1 MSKLIRLSALL
12 LMILCL
18 PTGKSQAQV
27 KNGLD
32 TVQSGLYDMGKMWT
46 FDFPPMEYFKST
58 YNFSPDQK
66 WFEEARLSS
75 LRFGN
80 GCSASFVSSDGL
92 VMTNH
97 HCARA
102 SGTSVQK
109 PGENFNENGF
119 YAVKS
124 EDERKITGLFVDQL
138 IKMDDITDRVVAAME
153 KQESGSGKVA
163 LRTKEF
169 EAITKE
175 YSEKEGWKGL
185 EIQPITF
192 FNGGKYALYGFKR
205 YKDVRLVFMP
215 EMHLGFFGGDYD
227 NFTYPRYDLDCSFFR
242 VYDENGKSMKTPH
255 FFKFNQTGAS
265 EGDPVFIIGNPGSTR
280 RLSTISDLEFNRDV
294 VFPMQLNLFRNRSKI
309 LQEYNK
315 TAKNDSITNVI
326 FGLEN
331 SYKARRGELAGLDDP
346 YLMARKAAFEKNF
359 KTDALKKPAL
369 ASQVVIWDN
378 IASDNQEAKSLYPEI
393 STFSA
398 NPRLTGDLIAFAN
411 ALVSYSVTLKTD
423 ATQAGLV
430 KKQFSRLKP
439 VRVAEIEEGYM
450 AVYLQEASVLL
461 GKNDPFIVKAL
472 NGQTPKEAAARL
484 MKSTRL
490 NDLQVRADLLSKDTS
505 FINNFSDPLLDLA
518 HIAMPR
524 GVAAMAKYK
533 AIQDRLSA
541 YHSQLGRMLFDIY
554 GTTIPPDAT
563 FSLRISDGVVKG
575 YEYNGTMAPSKTTF
589 YGLYDRY
596 YSFNKQYP
604 WYLPKKW
611 QNPPAELLPIP
622 LDFVTTNDIIGGN
635 SGSPMINKNLEV
647 IGLVFDGNM
656 ESLPG
661 GFIFIPDANRSVG
674 VTSAGMLGAIKYIYK
689 AKRLEK
695 ELLGK

>member
-12 LMILCL
+12 LVILCL
-18 PTGKSQAQV
+18 STGKSGAQV
-27 KNGLD
+27 KSTLD

-46 FDFPPMEYFKST
+46 FDFPPIDYFKST

-66 WFEEARLSS
+66 WFDEARLSA

-80 GCSASFVSSDGL
+80 GCSASFVSSNGL

-124 EDERKITGLFVDQL
+124 EDERLINGLFVDQL
-138 IKMDDITDRVVAAME
+138 IKMDDITDRVIAAMAKAE
-153 KQESGSGKVA
+153 NATGKVSI
-163 LRTKEF
+163 RFKEF
-169 EAITKE
+169 ENIIQE
-175 YSEKEGWKGL
+175 YKGKTDWKDL
-185 EIQPITF
+185 EIQPVTF
-192 FNGGKYALYGFKR
+192 YNGGKYALYGFKR

-242 VYDENGKSMKTPH
+242 VYDENGKPMKTPH
-255 FFKFNQTGAS
+255 YFKFNQKEVS
-265 EGDPVFIIGNPGSTR
+265 EGEPVFIIGNPGSTR

-294 VFPMQLNLFRNRSKI
+294 VFPMQLNLFRNRSKL

-315 TAKNDSITNVI
+315 TAKNDSIINVI

-331 SYKARRGELAGLDDP
+331 SFKARRGELTGLEDP

-359 KTDALKKPAL
+359 KSDVLKKPDL

-378 IASDNQEAKSLYPEI
+378 IAKDNQEAKSLYSET

-398 NPRLTGDLIAFAN
+398 NPRLAGDLIAFAN
-411 ALVSYSVTLKTD
+411 ALVSYSITLKTD
-423 ATQAGLV
+423 VAQADLV
-430 KKQFSRLKP
+430 KKQFSRFKP
-439 VRVAEIEEGYM
+439 VKVAEIEEGYM
-450 AVYLQEASVLL
+450 ATYFKEASALL

-484 MKSTRL
+484 LKSTRL
-490 NDLQVRADLLSKDTS
+490 NDPKVRADLLIKDTS

-518 HIAMPR
+518 RIAMPR
-524 GVAAMAKYK
+524 GVVSSAKYR

-541 YHSQLGRMLFDIY
+541 YRSQLGRILFDIY
-554 GTTIPPDAT
+554 GTAIPPDAT
-563 FSLRISDGVVKG
+563 FSLRISDGIIKG

-674 VTSAGMLGAIKYIYK
+674 VTSVGMLGALEYIYK
-689 AKRLEK
+689 AKRLRN

>member
-1 MSKLIRLSALL
+1 MSKLIRFSALL
-12 LMILCL
+12 LVTICL
-18 PTGKSQAQV
+18 INGKSQAQV
-27 KNGLD
+27 KSGLD

-46 FDFPPMEYFKST
+46 FDFPPIDYFKNT

-119 YAVKS
+119 YALTLT
-124 EDERKITGLFVDQL
+124 EERRITGLFVDQL
-138 IKMDDITDRVVAAME
+138 IKIEDITDRVVAAMAKDE
-153 KQESGSGKVA
+153 NISAKVA

-169 EAITKE
+169 EAITQE
-175 YSEKEGWKGL
+175 YKAKDGWKDL
-185 EIQPITF
+185 EIQPETF
-192 FNGGKYALYGFKR
+192 YNGGKYALYGFKR

-242 VYDENGKSMKTPH
+242 VYDDNGKPMKTPH
-255 FFKFNQTGAS
+255 FFKFNQAGPS

-294 VFPMQLNLFRNRSKI
+294 VFPMQLNLFRNRSKF

-331 SYKARRGELAGLDDP
+331 SFKARHGELAGLEDP

-359 KTDALKKPAL
+359 KADAMKKPEL
-369 ASQVVIWDN
+369 ANQVIIWDN
-378 IASDNQEAKSLYPEI
+378 IAKDNQEAKGLYPET
-393 STFSA
+393 STFSV
-398 NPRLTGDLIAFAN
+398 NPRSSGELIAFAN
-411 ALVSYSVTLKTD
+411 ALVSYSINSKTD
-423 ATQAGLV
+423 ATQAGMV
-430 KKQFSRLKP
+430 KKMFTRLKP
-439 VRVAEIEEGYM
+439 AKVAAIEEGYM
-450 AVYLQEASVLL
+450 AAFLQEALAIF
-461 GKNDPFIVKAL
+461 GKNDPYVVKAL

-484 MKSTRL
+484 LKTTKL
-490 NDLQVRADLLSKDTS
+490 NDPQVRADLLSKDVD
-505 FINNFSDPLLDLA
+505 FIDNFSDPLLDLA
-518 HIAMPR
+518 RIGMPR
-524 GVAAMAKYK
+524 GVAASAKFR

-541 YHSQLGRMLFDIY
+541 YRSQLGRMLFDIY
-554 GTTIPPDAT
+554 GTSIPPDAT

-575 YEYNGTMAPSKTTF
+575 YEYNGTMAPAKTTF

-596 YSFNKQYP
+596 FSFNKQYP

-611 QNPPAELLPIP
+611 QNPPAELLPVP
-622 LDFVTTNDIIGGN
+622 LDFVSTNDIIGGN

-674 VTSAGMLGAIKYIYK
+674 VTSVGMLGALEYIYK
-689 AKRLEK
+689 AKRLRN